1 MKAFIV
7 IAMLIVFVMLE
18 EVCSDGGDPWG
29 GNKEGHK
36 DDDAWDV
43 ACRKLGFVCG
53 HCHVVQ
59 LPLSCHCPPD
69 SKECDEHPR

>member
-18 EVCSDGGDPWG
+18 EVCSDGRDLCGV
-29 GNKEGHK
+29 NKEGHK
-36 DDDAWDV
+36 DDDACDV

-59 LPLSCHCPPD
+59 LPLSCHCHTD
-69 SKECDEHPR
+69 SKECDEHHR